1 MKYSFKT
8 DQVLKCQNEWRS
20 IHFFPEYKI
29 DLNVIELNVGGMC
42 ILSCELN
49 TTSSPNNAS
58 SPMQFS
64 LSIHNVVTFLVPVF
78 LVSCRPGHSSSHR

>member
-42 ILSCELN
+42 ILSCEQTQPRL
-49 TTSSPNNAS
+49 
-58 SPMQFS
+58 
-64 LSIHNVVTFLVPVF
+64 LITFHLP
-78 LVSCRPGHSSSHR
+78 CNSH